1 MAPLEQ
7 QLLIERQQQQQ
18 TNERV
23 RERVNESN
31 KFKQYHNSRSHSIIY
46 AYLRCVKRNGKSG
59 IAENNDNHNSQ
70 SLSPLS
76 LSFALPLFR
85 WVRATG
91 WHACQLR
98 FKAVLFTIHFISIH
112 FVLPLCSL
120 NQFRFIDSVLLLR
133 IWLCIANCG
142 AEKNMSKMCKNNIKI
157 AEEHNSNERK
167 PKNERKLHH

>member
-1 MAPLEQ
+1 MQKWRHSTIATAATAVNREATAT
-7 QLLIERQQQQQ
+7 
-18 TNERV
+18 TNEWERE
-23 RERVNESN
+23 RERVSESN

-70 SLSPLS
+70 SAARSLSLSPLS
-76 LSFALPLFR
+76 LSSALPLFC

-98 FKAVLFTIHFISIH
+98 YKAVLFTIHFISIH
-112 FVLPLCSL
+112 FLLPLCSL
-120 NQFRFIDSVLLLR
+120 NQFGFIDSVLLLR

-142 AEKNMSKMCKNNIKI
+142 AEKNMSKMCKII
-157 AEEHNSNERK
+157 
-167 PKNERKLHH
+167 